1 MVSCNNRLEKTQM
14 LTLDGRV
21 GCDKDLRDI
30 NGIHYLSLGGIGV
43 DDVAQNKRSTS
54 VVASVPTHA

>member
-1 MVSCNNRLEKTQM
+1 M